1 MGKHKP
7 LPPIGARIIK
17 SSLGSLICVGIY
29 FIRELLPIGSG
40 IPFYSILAVLWCT
53 QPYTTSTLDKA
64 KQRTI
69 GTFLGAAF
77 GLVFLLVFRAL
88 GGANKAVVYVEKYE
102 DQLLMI
108 CAIDNL
114 LKGAVGQAVQNMN
127 LMFGIDEK
135 AGLRLKASAF

>member
-88 GGANKAVVYVEKYE
+88 ASSCWLWFSS
-102 DQLLMI
+102 LLA
-108 CAIDNL
+108 CRSRVL
-114 LKGAVGQAVQNMN
+114 L
-127 LMFGIDEK
+127 
-135 AGLRLKASAF
+135 S